1 MEEMSISK
9 EFRKRFLTDTDSSG
23 RFIVKSIKTGR
34 TYYVEPIDDGNR
46 SEWGDLNPATKK
58 IEGDYGSRYKG
69 SVKRSESLI
78 STENG
83 FDKVTELKPGESP
96 TDYISRID
104 EEFYEAMKNRK

>member
-1 MEEMSISK
+1 MEKMSIDK

-58 IEGDYGSRYKG
+58 NR
-69 SVKRSESLI
+69 RRLW
-78 STENG
+78 
-83 FDKVTELKPGESP
+83 LKIQRLCK
-96 TDYISRID
+96 TLRIT
-104 EEFYEAMKNRK
+104 YLNRKWIR

>member
-1 MEEMSISK
+1 MEKMSIDEK
-9 EFRKRFLTDTDSSG
+9 FRKKFLTDTDSSG

-83 FDKVTELKPGESP
+83 FDKVTELKPGESA
-96 TDYISRID
+96 TDYINRID
-104 EEFYEAMKNRK
+104 DEYYNATKNRK